1 MKGRRIKLTDAELAI
16 AMWTY
21 ILLFVKAWEGE
32 YEDAPSIAKLK
43 LEYLLSHG
51 VGYDHWINDC
61 YLCSK
66 YYSEL
71 TDCKCPLNEEGK
83 CCGVGSAWGKACEY
97 DLPSCKEEAIKAIK
111 KILKVTI
118 KEYENEKGMEER
130 EKREVR

>member
-1 MKGRRIKLTDAELAI
+1 MKRIKLTDAELAI
-16 AMWTY
+16 GMWTY
-21 ILLFVKAWEGE
+21 ILLFVEAWEGE

-43 LEYLLSHG
+43 LEYLLSH

-66 YYSEL
+66 YCNGL

-83 CCGVGSAWGKACEY
+83 CCGVDSTWWKACVY
-97 DLPSCKEEAIKAIK
+97 AMPYHKEEAIKAIK

-118 KEYENEKGMEER
+118 KEYENVKGMEEK